1 MNLQA
6 VVRKAKNAK
15 FGGAGGYLAH
25 VGVGIMMA
33 GIVVSGAYA
42 KTSRLTLPVN
52 KPTKVNDST
61 LTFLRVVPPTAGEK
75 QAMEVRVE
83 TAKGETYYAY
93 PKMYVNTR
101 TNQLMANPSIRNTP
115 LADFYI
121 SPQSYDPGQPERV
134 GLEARLTKGTTQAID
149 GIGFTFRDFNA
160 DRSSMM
166 TGDKKVL
173 VLTDLTITP
182 PDGSSHDLTL
192 RYVFY
197 MDGRPAEA
205 QEVEV
210 PGAPGSKMRVAAVSP
225 NDGAVV
231 VWLKGVS
238 KDPAKEFQ
246 PATTESLSVEVTR
259 KPLISL
265 VWGGFYV
272 LMAGAA
278 LAFIKRSGEARR
290 AVLAG
295 SRESGVVP
303 RESVAPTGPA
313 IPVHS
318 RSKL

>member
-1 MNLQA
+1 M
-6 VVRKAKNAK
+6 
-15 FGGAGGYLAH
+15 
-25 VGVGIMMA
+25 
-33 GIVVSGAYA
+33 YA
-42 KTSRLTLPVN
+42 NSRT
-52 KPTKVNDST
+52 
-61 LTFLRVVPPTAGEK
+61 G
-75 QAMEVRVE
+75 
-83 TAKGETYYAY
+83 
-93 PKMYVNTR
+93 
-101 TNQLMANPSIRNTP
+101 QLMANPSIRNTP

-134 GLEARLTKGTTQAID
+134 GLEARLTKGTTQAIE
-149 GIGFTFRDFNA
+149 GIGFTFRDFTA
-160 DRSSMM
+160 DRSAMM

-173 VLTDLTITP
+173 VLADLTITP

-192 RYVFY
+192 RYLFY
-197 MDGRPAEA
+197 MDGRPEEA

-210 PGAPGSKMRVAAVSP
+210 PGVPGSKMRVVAVSP

-231 VWLKGVS
+231 LWLKGIAR
-238 KDPAKEFQ
+238 DPARETQ

-278 LAFIKRSGEARR
+278 LAFVKRSREARQ

-295 SRESGVVP
+295 RRESASVP